1 MISKCELGP
10 FAVMLTLIVYFR
22 IWQINDYFPIGPAH
36 KSGKYSIFY
45 LFLIKI
51 LLINC
56 SSYEI
61 LL

>member
-10 FAVMLTLIVYFR
+10 FAVMLTFIFY
-22 IWQINDYFPIGPAH
+22 IWQINDYFQIGPAH
-36 KSGKYSIFY
+36 KSAKYSIFY
-45 LFLIKI
+45 QFFINI
-51 LLINC
+51 LLLNC